1 MPFLVLLQILFF
13 ELPAVRIFYKPK
25 SMPAYEGMPFQIP
38 KLELNMSKVER
49 LEAGD
54 THISVG
60 ASLNAHMG
68 QGVAER
74 A

>member
-1 MPFLVLLQILFF
+1 
-13 ELPAVRIFYKPK
+13 
-25 SMPAYEGMPFQIP
+25 MPAYEGMPFQIP